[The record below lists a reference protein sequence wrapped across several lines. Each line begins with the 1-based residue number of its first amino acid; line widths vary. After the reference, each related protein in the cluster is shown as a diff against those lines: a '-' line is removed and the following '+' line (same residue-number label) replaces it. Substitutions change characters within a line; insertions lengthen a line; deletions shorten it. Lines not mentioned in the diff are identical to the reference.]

1 MSIGVRMVR
10 NRWRTAG
17 QGGGALHER
26 RVSHHMEKSI
36 MKGLKLV
43 STVVACSLFFA
54 SPVFASETQST
65 KVVED
70 PGVYAEVI
78 ALLERE
84 AASQLTRHLQE
95 RGELRQ
101 VSVSIRLDMKTRSM
115 KISFGPGYLPGPE
128 GSYDELFLI
137 PMASTLRFYA
147 EKSGLNVNDIDFLF
161 DGKALKEYYPED
173 LAVPP
178 QVRAK
183 STHTSALISASHGYI
198 SLHPSREW
206 KFQRPAPLGVQEDTL
221 SPAYGDELQG
231 LIEQRSGLTVHRAR
245 SRSAE
250 LHPESGKPW
259 EHMSSRYHLKAL
271 FPERTDMWN
280 EYPNSPE
287 SAREKD
293 EDIRAR
299 PNYANHLG
307 VDVMLSLHT
316 NGSDSASVR
325 GAEVYYHREK
335 PQDKPLADSILCAM
349 REVIRA
355 QPGYEDFPIRESS
368 IAGAHGENRIGKMPS
383 VIVET
388 AYHSN
393 PEDVAALQDPVFRS
407 AAMKGVEKGY
417 RLWAASKACVPFAG
431 KAISNVEVQS
441 GKRVEVDIPFVGHP
455 QYPIQIITTN
465 TQCPPNW
472 TCGKGKMVVAS
483 PEEPSR
489 IGVSCGAGS
498 AGTLGWE
505 THLLDADGVA
515 SKPVPFS
522 VRCVPG

>member
-1 MSIGVRMVR
+1 
-10 NRWRTAG
+10 
-17 QGGGALHER
+17 
-26 RVSHHMEKSI
+26 
-36 MKGLKLV
+36 MKGLKLA
-43 STVVACSLFFA
+43 SAVVACGLSIA
-54 SPVFASETQST
+54 SPVFASEAQSA
-65 KVVED
+65 KAVEN
-70 PGVYAEVI
+70 PAAYAEVV

-84 AASQLTRHLQE
+84 AERQLTRHLQE

-101 VSVSIRLDMKTRSM
+101 VSVSILLDMKTRSM
-115 KISFGPGYLPGPE
+115 KVSFGPGYLPGPE

-137 PMASTLRFYA
+137 PMASSLRFYA
-147 EKSGLNVNDIDFLF
+147 EKSGLDVNDIDFLF
-161 DGKALKEYYPED
+161 DGKTLEAYYPED

-183 STHTSALISASHGYI
+183 STHTSALVSASHGYI

-245 SRSAE
+245 SRSIE
-250 LHPESGKPW
+250 LHPEAGKPW

-325 GAEVYYHREK
+325 GAEVYYHQGK
-335 PQDKPLADSILCAM
+335 PQDKALGDSILCGM
-349 REVIRA
+349 REIIRA
-355 QPGYEDFPIRESS
+355 QPGYENFPVREMSTS
-368 IAGAHGENRIGKMPS
+368 AKHGENRIGTMPS
-383 VIVET
+383 IIVET

-393 PEDVAALQDPVFRS
+393 PEDVAALQDPIFRS
-407 AAMKGVEKGY
+407 ASMKGVEKGY
-417 RLWAASKACVPFAG
+417 RLWAAGKTCEPLALDSIADVQIPVRTSLIVPVAFKG
-431 KAISNVEVQS
+431 N
-441 GKRVEVDIPFVGHP
+441 P
-455 QYPIQIITTN
+455 QFP
-465 TQCPPNW
+465 
-472 TCGKGKMVVAS
+472 VVLELAVAS
-483 PEEPSR
+483 CVGGACTPADEAFADPAQP
-489 IGVSCGAGS
+489 VSLELSCNGS
-498 AGTLGWE
+498 GTGTVRWRTRLR
-505 THLLDADGVA
+505 DADGVVTEHQEFNQ
-515 SKPVPFS
+515 S
-522 VRCVPG
+522 CVLS

>member
-1 MSIGVRMVR
+1 MSIGVRLVR

-17 QGGGALHER
+17 QGGGAPHER

-36 MKGLKLV
+36 MKGLKLG

-147 EKSGLNVNDIDFLF
+147 EKSGLDVNDIDFLF
-161 DGKALKEYYPED
+161 DGKALEEYYPED

-245 SRSAE
+245 SRSTE

-335 PQDKPLADSILCAM
+335 PQDKPLADSILCGM
-349 REVIRA
+349 REVIHA
-355 QPGYEDFPIRESS
+355 QPGYESFPVRAESV
-368 IAGAHGENRIGKMPS
+368 AEGHGENRIGTMPS

-417 RLWAASKACVPFAG
+417 RLWATG
-431 KAISNVEVQS
+431 KSCEPLTLAPIADVEIPTQS
-441 GKRVEVDIPFVGHP
+441 AREIELGYQGNP
-455 QYPIQIITTN
+455 QYPVTIEFTSASCSKPGACTPTRTLFEDPTKPIRAEL
-465 TQCPPNW
+465 
-472 TCGKGKMVVAS
+472 TCKGSNPGVARWSVVL
-483 PEEPSR
+483 R
-489 IGVSCGAGS
+489 
-498 AGTLGWE
+498 
-505 THLLDADGVA
+505 DADGVA
-515 SKPVPFS
+515 TPPVVFQHS
-522 VRCVPG
+522 CVQV